1 MRTFN
6 INIRCIFC
14 TAKPQYYGALKA
26 WRQNLNN
33 YLLLLAA
40 ITLEVVGTLLLPASQ
55 GFNKLFPSVLVIGS
69 YAASFYFLAIVVQQL
84 PLAIVYASWAGLG
97 VFSVALLSAVFY
109 QQALNPPTVLGL
121 FLIVIGVTL
130 VNTFKIS

>member
-1 MRTFN
+1 
-6 INIRCIFC
+6 
-14 TAKPQYYGALKA
+14 
-26 WRQNLNN
+26 LNS

-55 GFNKLFPSVLVIGS
+55 GFSKLFPSVLVIGS
-69 YAASFYFLAIVVQQL
+69 YAASFYLLAIVVQKL
-84 PLAIVYASWAGLG
+84 PLAVVYASWAGLG
-97 VFSVALLSAVFY
+97 VFSVALCSAVFY